1 LNLARLFGTDG
12 VRGKANTELTPELAF
27 KLGKAG
33 AYVLGKGQEKAKI
46 VIGKDTRISG
56 DMLEAALAAGICSMG
71 VDVLKAGVLPTPGIA
86 FLTRTLEASAGVVI
100 SASHNPY
107 EDNGIKF
114 FAGSGF
120 KLSDELEDEIEDT
133 LKRIDELELPSGG
146 DIGSIVE
153 VENAS
158 EKYAAFLKKTSV
170 SLKGLKI
177 ILDCANGAAYE
188 VGPKVLADLGAE
200 VIPLYNQPDGININ
214 VHCGSTHPEALA
226 KEVLQHGADLGLAC
240 DGDADRIIAV
250 DENGNILDGD
260 AIMVIC
266 ARALKDKGKLAHD
279 SLVVTVMSN
288 MGLHKAL
295 RKAGIRILETKVGD
309 RYVMEKLLE
318 SGAILGGEQ
327 SGHLIFLEHNTTGDG
342 LLSGLQLLSVIKE
355 KKAKLSELAKQMKR
369 FPQVLVNTSVGSK
382 DKIMQ
387 NEQVNLKVR
396 EVQESLGEDGRILVR
411 PSGTE
416 SLIRVMLEGP
426 DQQELTRLAEEVIKV
441 VSIVD
446 QNDLG

>member
-1 LNLARLFGTDG
+1 MARLFGTDG

-33 AYVLGKGQEKAKI
+33 AYVLGKRQEKAKI

-369 FPQVLVNTSVGSK
+369 FPQVLVNTSVGNK

-426 DQQELTRLAEEVIKV
+426 DQQELIRLAEEVVKV
-441 VSIVD
+441 VRIVD

>member
-1 LNLARLFGTDG
+1 MARLFGTDG

-33 AYVLGKGQEKAKI
+33 AYVLGKRQEKAKI

-309 RYVMEKLLE
+309 RYVMERLLE

-369 FPQVLVNTSVGSK
+369 FPQVLVNTSVGNK

-426 DQQELTRLAEEVIKV
+426 DQQELTRLAEEVVKV
-441 VSIVD
+441 VRIVD

>member
-1 LNLARLFGTDG
+1 
-12 VRGKANTELTPELAF
+12 
-27 KLGKAG
+27 
-33 AYVLGKGQEKAKI
+33 
-46 VIGKDTRISG
+46 
-56 DMLEAALAAGICSMG
+56 M
-71 VDVLKAGVLPTPGIA
+71 
-86 FLTRTLEASAGVVI
+86 
-100 SASHNPY
+100 
-107 EDNGIKF
+107 
-114 FAGSGF
+114 
-120 KLSDELEDEIEDT
+120 
-133 LKRIDELELPSGG
+133 
-146 DIGSIVE
+146 
-153 VENAS
+153 
-158 EKYAAFLKKTSV
+158 
-170 SLKGLKI
+170 
-177 ILDCANGAAYE
+177 
-188 VGPKVLADLGAE
+188 GPKVLADLGAE

-369 FPQVLVNTSVGSK
+369 FPQVLVNTSVGNK

-396 EVQESLGEDGRILVR
+396 AVQESLGEDGRILVR

-426 DQQELTRLAEEVIKV
+426 DQHELTRLAEEVVKMV
-441 VSIVD
+441 RTVD

>member
-1 LNLARLFGTDG
+1 LARLFGTDG

-33 AYVLGKGQEKAKI
+33 AYVLGKRQEKAKI

-369 FPQVLVNTSVGSK
+369 FPQVLVNTSVGNK

-426 DQQELTRLAEEVIKV
+426 DQQELTMLAEEVVKV
-441 VSIVD
+441 VRIVD

>member
-1 LNLARLFGTDG
+1 MARLFGTDG

-33 AYVLGKGQEKAKI
+33 AYVLGKRQEKAKI

-71 VDVLKAGVLPTPGIA
+71 VDVLKAGILPTPGIA

-369 FPQVLVNTSVGSK
+369 FPQVLVNTSVGNK

-396 EVQESLGEDGRILVR
+396 AVQESLGEDGRILVR

-426 DQQELTRLAEEVIKV
+426 DQHELTRLAEEVVKMV
-441 VSIVD
+441 RTVD

>member
-1 LNLARLFGTDG
+1 MARLFGTDG

-33 AYVLGKGQEKAKI
+33 AYVLGKRQEKAKI

-369 FPQVLVNTSVGSK
+369 FPQVLVNTSVGNK

-396 EVQESLGEDGRILVR
+396 AVQESLGEDGRILVR

-426 DQQELTRLAEEVIKV
+426 DQHELTRLAEEVVKMV
-441 VSIVD
+441 RTVD

>member
-1 LNLARLFGTDG
+1 MARLFGTDG

-33 AYVLGKGQEKAKI
+33 AYVLGKRQEKAKI

-369 FPQVLVNTSVGSK
+369 FPQVLVNTSVGNK

-426 DQQELTRLAEEVIKV
+426 DQQELTMLAEEVVKV
-441 VSIVD
+441 VRIVD

>member
-1 LNLARLFGTDG
+1 MARLFGTDG

-33 AYVLGKGQEKAKI
+33 AYVLGKRQEKAKI

-309 RYVMEKLLE
+309 RYVMERLLE